1 MSLKN
6 QLIADMKAA
15 MKGREQARLR
25 VIRLLLADIQR
36 VEVDSRQA
44 LDDGALLG
52 VLEKAIKQRRDAV
65 EQFGRGGRDDLAAQ
79 ERTEI
84 DVLETYLPEP
94 LSEAEL
100 SALID
105 RVIAQTGAAAIRDM
119 AKVMGAIKAEAAGRA
134 DMGRV
139 GARVKALLGAG

>member
-15 MKGREQARLR
+15 MKGGEPARLR

-36 VEVDSRQA
+36 VEVDSRQT

-65 EQFGRGGRDDLAAQ
+65 EQFARGGRDDLAAQ

-100 SALID
+100 NALID

-119 AKVMGAIKAEAAGRA
+119 GKVMGAIKSEAAGRA

-139 GARVKALLGAG
+139 GARVKARLGAG

>member
-6 QLIADMKAA
+6 QLIADRKAA
-15 MKGREQARLR
+15 MKGGEQTRLR

-36 VEVDSRQA
+36 VEVDSHQA

-65 EQFGRGGRDDLAAQ
+65 EQFARGGRDDLAAQ

-100 SALID
+100 NALID

-119 AKVMGAIKAEAAGRA
+119 GKVMGAIKSAAAGRA

-139 GARVKALLGAG
+139 GARVKARLGAG

>member
-15 MKGREQARLR
+15 MKGGEQARLR

-44 LDDGALLG
+44 LGDGALLG

-65 EQFGRGGRDDLAAQ
+65 EQFARGGRDDLAAR

-100 SALID
+100 NALID

-119 AKVMGAIKAEAAGRA
+119 GKVMGAIKSEAAGRA

-139 GARVKALLGAG
+139 GARVKARLGAG

>member
-15 MKGREQARLR
+15 MKGGEQARLR

-36 VEVDSRQA
+36 VEVDSRQP

-65 EQFGRGGRDDLAAQ
+65 EQFARGGRDDLAAQ

-100 SALID
+100 NALID
-105 RVIAQTGAAAIRDM
+105 RVIAQTGAATIRDM
-119 AKVMGAIKAEAAGRA
+119 GKVMGAIKSEAAGRA

-139 GARVKALLGAG
+139 GARVKARLGAG

>member
-1 MSLKN
+1 MSLKS

-15 MKGREQARLR
+15 MKGGEQARLR

-44 LDDGALLG
+44 LDEGALLG
-52 VLEKAIKQRRDAV
+52 VLGKAIKQRRDAV
-65 EQFGRGGRDDLAAQ
+65 EQFTRGGRDDLAAQ
-79 ERTEI
+79 EQTEI

-94 LSEAEL
+94 LGEAEL
-100 SALID
+100 DALID
-105 RVIAQTGAAAIRDM
+105 RVIAETGAAAIRDM
-119 AKVMGAIKAEAAGRA
+119 GKVMGAIKSEAAGRA

-139 GARVKALLGAG
+139 GERVKARLGAG

>member
-15 MKGREQARLR
+15 MKGGEQARLR

-65 EQFGRGGRDDLAAQ
+65 EQFARGGRDDLAAQ

-100 SALID
+100 NALID

-119 AKVMGAIKAEAAGRA
+119 GKVMGAIKSEAAGRA

-139 GARVKALLGAG
+139 GERVKARLGAG

>member
-15 MKGREQARLR
+15 MKGGEQARLR

-65 EQFGRGGRDDLAAQ
+65 EQFARGGRDDLAAQ
-79 ERTEI
+79 ERNEI
-84 DVLETYLPEP
+84 YFLETYLPEP

-100 SALID
+100 NALID

-119 AKVMGAIKAEAAGRA
+119 GKVMGAIKSEAAGRA

-139 GARVKALLGAG
+139 GARVKARLGAG

>member
-15 MKGREQARLR
+15 MKGGEQARLR

-65 EQFGRGGRDDLAAQ
+65 EQFARGGRDDLAAQ

-84 DVLETYLPEP
+84 DVLATYLPEP
-94 LSEAEL
+94 LSETEL
-100 SALID
+100 NALID
-105 RVIAQTGAAAIRDM
+105 RVIAQTGATAIRDM
-119 AKVMGAIKAEAAGRA
+119 GKVMGAIRSEAAGRA

-139 GARVKALLGAG
+139 GARVKARLGAG

>member
-15 MKGREQARLR
+15 MKGGEQARLR

-65 EQFGRGGRDDLAAQ
+65 EQFARGGRDDLAAQ

-105 RVIAQTGAAAIRDM
+105 RVIARTGAAAIRDM
-119 AKVMGAIKAEAAGRA
+119 GKVMGAIKSEAAGRA

-139 GARVKALLGAG
+139 SARVKARLGAG

>member
-15 MKGREQARLR
+15 MKGGEQARLR

-65 EQFGRGGRDDLAAQ
+65 EQFARGGRDDLAAQ

-84 DVLETYLPEP
+84 DVLATYLPEP

-100 SALID
+100 NALID

-119 AKVMGAIKAEAAGRA
+119 GKVMGAIKSAAAGRA

-139 GARVKALLGAG
+139 SARVKARLGAG

>member
-15 MKGREQARLR
+15 MKGGEQARLR

-36 VEVDSRQA
+36 VEIDSRQA

-65 EQFGRGGRDDLAAQ
+65 EQFARGGRDDLAAQ

-84 DVLETYLPEP
+84 GVLETYLPEP

-100 SALID
+100 NALID

-119 AKVMGAIKAEAAGRA
+119 GKVMGAIKSEATGRA

-139 GARVKALLGAG
+139 SARVKARLGAG

>member
-15 MKGREQARLR
+15 MKGGEQARLR

-36 VEVDSRQA
+36 VEVDRRQA

-65 EQFGRGGRDDLAAQ
+65 EQFARGGRDDLAAQ

-84 DVLETYLPEP
+84 DVLATYLHEP

-100 SALID
+100 TALID

-119 AKVMGAIKAEAAGRA
+119 GKVMGAIQSEAAGRA

-139 GARVKALLGAG
+139 GARVKARLGAG

>member
-15 MKGREQARLR
+15 MKGGEQARLR

-65 EQFGRGGRDDLAAQ
+65 EQFARGGRDDLAAQ

-100 SALID
+100 NALID

-119 AKVMGAIKAEAAGRA
+119 GKVMGAIKSEAAGRA

-139 GARVKALLGAG
+139 GARVKARLGAG

>member
-15 MKGREQARLR
+15 MKGGEQARLR

-36 VEVDSRQA
+36 IEVDSRQA

-65 EQFGRGGRDDLAAQ
+65 EQFARGGRDDLAAQ

-100 SALID
+100 NALID

-119 AKVMGAIKAEAAGRA
+119 GKVMGAIKSEAAGRA

-139 GARVKALLGAG
+139 GARVKARLGAG

>member
-15 MKGREQARLR
+15 MKGGEQARLR

-36 VEVDSRQA
+36 IEVDSRQP

-65 EQFGRGGRDDLAAQ
+65 EQFARGGRDDLAAQ

-100 SALID
+100 NALID
-105 RVIAQTGAAAIRDM
+105 RVIAQTGAATIRDM
-119 AKVMGAIKAEAAGRA
+119 GKVMGAIKSEAAGRA

-139 GARVKALLGAG
+139 GARVKARLGAG